1 MSVRFNIALLLFAV
15 AIAALL
21 AGCDRELR
29 KLSKPDSGPAGPA
42 ASAPQVEIQPGQP
55 GDGLTETSN
64 VRTFDG
70 NNAYEMNQGKRL
82 FRWYNCGGCH
92 AQGGG
97 GMGPALMDEKWIYGH
112 EPDQIY
118 ETIMNG
124 RPNGMP
130 SFRGRIP
137 EEQAWQLVAYVRS
150 MSGLASKAAAPSRA
164 DGIAASPAENQRAP
178 LTPRTTGPQPP
189 VKTP

>member
-1 MSVRFNIALLLFAV
+1 MSARLSFAILLFAALV
-15 AIAALL
+15 AGVL

-29 KLSKPDSGPAGPA
+29 KLSKPTSGGPVPPEA
-42 ASAPQVEIQPGQP
+42 ARQSDIQPGQP
-55 GDGLTETSN
+55 GQGLKATSAA
-64 VRTFDG
+64 RTFDG
-70 NNAYEMNQGKRL
+70 ENAYELNQGKRL
-82 FRWYNCGGCH
+82 FRWYNCAGCH

-97 GMGPALMDEKWIYGH
+97 GMGPPLMDDKWFYGH

-137 EEQAWQLVAYVRS
+137 EDQAWQLVAYVRS
-150 MSGLASKAAAPSRA
+150 MSGLAPKSAAPGRA
-164 DGIAASPAENQRAP
+164 DGISAGPAENQRARMNP
-178 LTPRTTGPQPP
+178 QTTGPTPP
-189 VKTP
+189 TAR